1 MAERNLRFELDNLDV
16 GACNPEQVKN
26 LQELMDASKEK
37 LVALNYTDDSEVL
50 KSKMAKSI

>member
-1 MAERNLRFELDNLDV
+1 
-16 GACNPEQVKN
+16 
-26 LQELMDASKEK
+26 MDASKEK

>member
-1 MAERNLRFELDNLDV
+1 VAERNLRFELDNLDV

-37 LVALNYTDDSEVL
+37 HVALNYTDDSEVL